1 MSDARLRLAVFDCD
15 GTLVDSQHSIIACM
29 TAAFA
34 AAGLAAPTA
43 EAVRRVVGLPL
54 AASVGRLEPL
64 LALAE
69 CARVAELYKQAFV
82 DMRRDRAIEE
92 PLFPGVRDLL
102 DGLAAEG
109 VLLGVATGKGQ
120 RGLRITLEQHGL
132 LGRFA
137 TLQTA
142 DDAPGKPHPEMLRRA
157 MAETGA
163 DPAATA
169 MIGDTT
175 YDIVMALNAGTAAI
189 GVGWGYHPPD
199 ELRAAGA
206 HEVVDAAHDVRPA
219 WARAARPLA
228 GGTRWD
234 AGSGGSRSA

>member
-1 MSDARLRLAVFDCD
+1 MTDAPLRLAVFDCD
-15 GTLVDSQHSIIACM
+15 GTLVDSQHSIVACM
-29 TAAFA
+29 SAAFA
-34 AAGLAAPTA
+34 AAGLAAPAA

-54 AASVGRLEPL
+54 AASVARLDPL
-64 LALAE
+64 LAAAE
-69 CARVAELYKQAFV
+69 CARVAELYKQAFT
-82 DMRRDRAIEE
+82 DMRRDRSIEE
-92 PLFPGVRDLL
+92 PLFPGVRELL
-102 DGLAAEG
+102 DALEAEG
-109 VLLGVATGKGQ
+109 VLLGVATGKGR

-132 LGRFA
+132 LGRFV

-157 MAETGA
+157 IAEAGA
-163 DPAATA
+163 ESATTA

-175 YDIVMALNAGTAAI
+175 FDILMALNAGTAAI

-206 HEVVDAAHDVRPA
+206 HEVVDAAHEVRPA
-219 WARAARPLA
+219 WARAARPRQ

-234 AGSGGSRSA
+234 AGSSGSPSA

>member
-1 MSDARLRLAVFDCD
+1 MSDAPLRLAVFDCD
-15 GTLVDSQHSIIACM
+15 GTLVDSQHSIVACM
-29 TAAFA
+29 SAAFA

-54 AASVGRLEPL
+54 AASVARLEPR
-64 LALAE
+64 LAAADCE
-69 CARVAELYKQAFV
+69 RVAGLYKQAFG
-82 DMRRDRAIEE
+82 DLRRDRAIEE
-92 PLFPGVRDLL
+92 PLFPGVRELL
-102 DGLAAEG
+102 DALEAEG
-109 VLLGVATGKGQ
+109 VLLGVATGKGR

-163 DPAATA
+163 GPDATA

-175 YDIVMALNAGTAAI
+175 YDIVMALSAGTAAI
-189 GVGWGYHPPD
+189 GVGWGYHPAE

-206 HEVVDAAHDVRPA
+206 HAVVDAAHEVRPA

>member
-1 MSDARLRLAVFDCD
+1 MSSIRLAVFDCD
-15 GTLVDSQHSIIACM
+15 GTLVDSQHSIVACM

-34 AAGLAAPTA
+34 AAGLAVPAA

-54 AASVGRLEPL
+54 AASVARLEPQ
-64 LALAE
+64 LAAAE
-69 CARVAELYKQAFV
+69 CARVAELYKQAFT
-82 DMRRDRAIEE
+82 DMRAAAPLDE
-92 PLFPGVRDLL
+92 PLFPGVRELL
-102 DGLAAEG
+102 DVLEAEG
-109 VLLGVATGKGQ
+109 VLLGVATGKGR
-120 RGLRITLEQHGL
+120 RGLRITLEHHGL
-132 LGRFA
+132 LGRFV

-175 YDIVMALNAGTAAI
+175 FDILMALNAGTAAI
-189 GVGWGYHPPD
+189 GVGWGYHPPE

-206 HEVVDAAHDVRPA
+206 HEVVDAAHEVRPA
-219 WARAARPLA
+219 WARAAAPRQ

-234 AGSGGSRSA
+234 AGSGGSPSA

>member
-1 MSDARLRLAVFDCD
+1 MTDARVRLAVFDCD
-15 GTLVDSQHSIIACM
+15 GTLVDSQHSIVACM
-29 TAAFA
+29 EAAFV
-34 AAGLAAPTA
+34 AAGLVAPTA

-54 AASVGRLEPL
+54 AASVARLSPL
-64 LALAE
+64 LAAAE
-69 CARVAELYKQAFV
+69 CARVAELYKQAFT
-82 DMRRDRAIEE
+82 DMRGAKPLDE
-92 PLFPGVRDLL
+92 PLFPGVLALL
-102 DGLAAEG
+102 DALDAEG
-109 VLLGVATGKGQ
+109 VLLGVATGKGR
-120 RGLRITLEQHGL
+120 RGLRITLEHHGL
-132 LGRFA
+132 LDRFV

-163 DPAATA
+163 DPATTA

-175 YDIVMALNAGTAAI
+175 YDILMALNAGTAAI
-189 GVGWGYHPPD
+189 GVGWGYHPPE

-219 WARAARPLA
+219 WARAARLA

-234 AGSGGSRSA
+234 AGSSGSSSA

>member
-1 MSDARLRLAVFDCD
+1 MSDARIRLAVFDCD
-15 GTLVDSQHSIIACM
+15 GTLVDSQHSIVACM

-54 AASVGRLEPL
+54 AASVARLSPL
-64 LALAE
+64 LAIAE
-69 CARVAELYKQAFV
+69 CERVAELYKQAFTE
-82 DMRRDRAIEE
+82 MRGSRPIDE
-92 PLFPGVRDLL
+92 PLFPGVRELL
-102 DGLAAEG
+102 DALEAEG
-109 VLLGVATGKGQ
+109 VLLGVATGKGR
-120 RGLRITLEQHGL
+120 RGLRITLEHHGL
-132 LGRFA
+132 LDRFV

-163 DPAATA
+163 DPSATA

-189 GVGWGYHPPD
+189 GVGWGYHP
-199 ELRAAGA
+199 
-206 HEVVDAAHDVRPA
+206 V
-219 WARAARPLA
+219 
-228 GGTRWD
+228 
-234 AGSGGSRSA
+234 

>member
-1 MSDARLRLAVFDCD
+1 MRDAPLRLAVFDCD

-29 TAAFA
+29 SAAFT

-54 AASVGRLEPL
+54 AASVARLSPL
-64 LALAE
+64 LAAAE
-69 CARVAELYKQAFV
+69 CARVAELYKQAFT
-82 DMRRDRAIEE
+82 DMRSGAPIDE
-92 PLFPGVRDLL
+92 PLFPGVLELL
-102 DGLAAEG
+102 DALAAEG
-109 VLLGVATGKGQ
+109 VLLGVATGKGR
-120 RGLRITLEQHGL
+120 RGLRITLEHHGL
-132 LGRFA
+132 VGRFV

-175 YDIVMALNAGTAAI
+175 FDILMALNAGTAAI
-189 GVGWGYHPPD
+189 GVGWGYHPPE

-206 HEVVDAAHDVRPA
+206 HEVVDAAHEVRPA
-219 WARAARPLA
+219 WARAARPRQ
-228 GGTRWD
+228 GGTRCD
-234 AGSGGSRSA
+234 AGSSGSPSA